1 MGLGRTLVSDKNVRG
16 QGIGSALMTRVME
29 EGLSRHCK
37 AVEIMIDNQA
47 HAVKFVKSKGFQL
60 RENAFELK
68 LL

>member
-1 MGLGRTLVSDKNVRG
+1 
-16 QGIGSALMTRVME
+16 VME